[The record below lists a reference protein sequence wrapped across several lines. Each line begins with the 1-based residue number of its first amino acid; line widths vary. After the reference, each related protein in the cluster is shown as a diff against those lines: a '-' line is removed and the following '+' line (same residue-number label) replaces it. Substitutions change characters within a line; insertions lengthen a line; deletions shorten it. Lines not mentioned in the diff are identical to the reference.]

1 MAGILKHYNGHFSP
15 WFKEAQVPFP
25 QTFGISEPI
34 ARFTVSIHGGS
45 RLRCRSKLNWI
56 FNVWLH
62 FTLENSM
69 PQGKY
74 DNRTL

>member
-1 MAGILKHYNGHFSP
+1 MSFCQISSPYKFGNFNLECGWFSAERNAAP
-15 WFKEAQVPFP
+15 RYRGLHKLDE
-25 QTFGISEPI
+25 
-34 ARFTVSIHGGS
+34 
-45 RLRCRSKLNWI
+45 RSKLNWI